1 MARWNGVWLVIAI
14 AGVLVVIV
22 VLTVLWVRS
31 GARVRSAEFYRLASI
46 VLAAL
51 LALVVSVLD
60 R

>member
-1 MARWNGVWLVIAI
+1 MIAI
-14 AGVLVVIV
+14 AGVLAVTA

-51 LALVVSVLD
+51 LAIVVSFLD
-60 R
+60 